1 MIALCG
7 LQTRLPDAR
16 VLSWLALLALSD
28 AAKDVEILMLRHEVA
43 ELHHTNSRP
52 ALTWLDR
59 AVLSALSRLLPP
71 PLSQVRYDDPG
82 GNWFTRRN
90 IDRQRDRLIQQLT
103 GLGYSVT
110 LDNIAWEIT
119 CGYSLHSGRQMM
131 LGVSRCGYRHG
142 PARDHRIAEVSRSP
156 GGSVPLLPANR

>member
-1 MIALCG
+1 M
-7 LQTRLPDAR
+7 
-16 VLSWLALLALSD
+16 LSWLALLALSD

-71 PLSQVRYDDPG
+71 PLRQVRYDDPG
-82 GNWFTRRN
+82 GDWFTHRN

-103 GLGYSVT
+103 GLGYRH
-110 LDNIAWEIT
+110 LDNIA
-119 CGYSLHSGRQMM
+119 
-131 LGVSRCGYRHG
+131 
-142 PARDHRIAEVSRSP
+142 
-156 GGSVPLLPANR
+156 